1 MHLVTSSIFLPAL
14 CALLQPASQAHLL
27 KSYLYTVLIWAVAR
41 GQPALD
47 VRGLVS
53 ELQNPEAD
61 FLPDSVKAMKSL
73 DLWMRIIEEARGHH
87 DEHVT
92 KTIRSLA
99 AWAGA
104 FGLRKARARPG
115 ENVMEKD
122 VDEMQVRD
130 IARNTAASPVL
141 GLSLQDKDLNPKAWR
156 DAKNE
161 SESGEG
167 IGTGEINAQARR
179 DPTKALQEAA
189 SLDSAKDDSSI
200 PPLTELPGSEFLD
213 GGLFLRVAVLTLG
226 RMGWDKDGV
235 KKKPKW
241 EQKEGQR
248 EEEEFWDFRGFFDQD
263 KDCIVKDVEKDLK
276 AKY

>member
-1 MHLVTSSIFLPAL
+1 MHLVTSSLFLPAL
-14 CALLQPASQAHLL
+14 CARLQPASQVRLL
-27 KSYLYTVLIWAVAR
+27 KSYFYTVLIWAVAR

-47 VRGLVS
+47 VRGMVS

-92 KTIRSLA
+92 KTIRALA

-104 FGLRKARARPG
+104 FGLRKARARLG
-115 ENVMEKD
+115 ENAMEKD
-122 VDEMQVRD
+122 TDEMQVRD
-130 IARNTAASPVL
+130 IARNTAESPVL
-141 GLSLQDKDLNPKAWR
+141 GLSLQDNKDLNPKAWR

-161 SESGEG
+161 SESGEETA
-167 IGTGEINAQARR
+167 TGEINAQAPR
-179 DPTKALQEAA
+179 DAARALQEAA
-189 SLDSAKDDSSI
+189 SLDSAKDSNTL
-200 PPLTELPGSEFLD
+200 PPTELPGSEYLD
-213 GGLFLRVAVLTLG
+213 GGLFLRIAVLTLG

-241 EQKEGQR
+241 ERKEGQR
-248 EEEEFWDFRGFFDQD
+248 EDEEFWDFKGFFDQD
-263 KDCIVKDVEKDLK
+263 KNYTVKDVEEDLK